1 MAEAAS
7 ASSES
12 VVEEQQMLQS
22 EQKSGHGQSSG
33 AGMTWMSM
41 MAVLAADDTTK
52 PSTAN
57 VKVSCTLDRKG
68 GNFRKWITEMV
79 VATINK
85 DCAEA
90 IQRPLPNTRAN
101 AAALQLIT
109 SSIPEDW
116 EPEGDAKHIAYETL
130 TWVCNKFQ
138 GGHDRTINKG
148 WFKQLQEDRMTRE
161 ENFEQYVTKKYSLYD
176 NLRGNHHSVEHEDLT
191 NAVIDCLPLEFET
204 SKTSLYTQVIGM
216 TKSQMVKHLRIQA
229 YELKFDDLNPRP
241 VPRAAPA
248 NPKVFQRP
256 STAAPDDRRAR
267 VRCWECGER
276 GHTRGNCKKWAN
288 EAAARHPNGP
298 AAGISG
304 PGIAPACKI
313 PESCAVECAAAKSVP
328 CPMHMRSGDNV
339 EAKVALN
346 IFEHRDAVGQSEEWL
361 IDSGASVHIVNDYT
375 LLQNPTVYSEPR
387 PLQLATEGI
396 QSAIT
401 ATGSVCIVNSEGKP
415 LWLHNVQYVSNANT
429 NLISV
434 SSGIRDGIKFI
445 PREDTG
451 AYCAMQGP
459 ADWECRLHEKH
470 GLYFLRGV
478 YPTRMAVV
486 AQICTVPERA
496 QEKKSEGKHSC
507 RLIRLWHERLGHPG
521 KTASER
527 LTREDL
533 CQGIP
538 VSLIPCPSCETHCD
552 PCVRGKQCRESFPPS
567 NKKSPA
573 VLHRLHADTV
583 AVPTPGDDGER
594 YFITLLDEHSNF
606 VCAIPISS
614 KVNVAA
620 HMIEEIRRWERETG
634 NKVHTIRTDR
644 VTEFLNKTFLAFCA
658 ENGIHT
664 EYSAAYTPEQNGRA
678 ERMNRT
684 LIEKARTLLLGVEAT
699 EELWVDAVLTAVHLH
714 NLMPVTGK
722 TKTPYE
728 LFHGSAPDVSYLRKW
743 GCLAYVKHPKH
754 QTSEFGAQSEPGMFV
769 GYCPHTKGY
778 RIRLSDRVVVSPHV
792 HFVEDESGAGILGLG
807 KPYIPMEVREGAL
820 HEGVM
825 REESVAREEA
835 MESEES
841 DLEEDHRSPLPMSQ
855 DQSLQALV
863 EDMSPISHDATA
875 SLPTTESAC
884 PDLEHMMM
892 RMQLAARNGGTT
904 TSNISGIRTRAQG
917 ALQHLNGALPTV
929 PAAPSSTRTKLQP
942 YCPLTRA
949 QRLEQRNARKEHV
962 ETMQSEEIE
971 TPYGGSGETDV
982 SAQIVSELG
991 EARVTTEEGSEGP
1004 GEVIDILKSARC
1016 VIHGVVAEC
1025 MYESDDDETLANDK
1039 YVSPRSRF
1047 GQVRCDSTA
1056 EISLRNKYEVLQP
1069 EEIVST
1075 PDEEEIVDPVA
1086 FKGSAA
1092 KPQPKK
1098 GIRKPVSAE
1107 KDIEEIVRELDEEAP
1122 MTASMAFMRAC
1133 LASPAGVK
1141 MSKVPVPS
1149 NYREARES
1157 EQWPFWEQA
1166 MVEEKNSLDAHD
1178 CFTYV
1183 ERPRHRKVIPVHWIY
1198 SVKVDEHGNVI
1209 RYKARLVAQ
1218 GCRQIDGI
1226 DVNEVFAPT
1235 SSFGARRVLLSKAA
1249 QEDVEIH
1256 QVDIKTAFL
1265 NGELEEEVYVSQP
1278 PGFSNGGTQVC
1289 RLNKALY
1296 GLKQAPRAWYQ
1307 KLDATL
1313 AKHGYKPCM
1322 SDAGIY
1328 ISERPGEAP
1337 MFLVLFVDDM
1347 LLICKELDRV
1357 LAFKEA
1363 IASEFAIH
1371 DLGEVKDFLGCQVVR
1386 DRPNRRL
1393 YMSSTMKIDALVES
1407 FGLDGE
1413 TRKVETPMSKS
1424 FVPTAQSVQ
1433 QNAEEGVGFAL
1444 EPGHRYCELVGSLL
1458 YLANT
1463 TRPDIAQAVGV
1474 LSRYRGTP
1482 TTAHMQEGLRVV
1494 RYLKDTR
1501 DHALQL
1507 GGSDIP
1513 IAGFVDADYAGDLD
1527 MRASTTGFV
1536 FQVYGGSVVWG
1547 SKKQTGTATSTVEAE
1562 FRAASHAIKEAT
1574 WLRGFLEEIH
1584 VDVWKTPLYCDNAG
1598 CIRHLQNPINS
1609 KFTKHVAVS
1618 FHHARGAVIHG
1629 EVEIKFVASQL
1640 NLADLFTKPLVPV
1653 LFHQHRK
1660 TLGVVPRP
1668 VL

>member
-12 VVEEQQMLQS
+12 VIEEQQQQQMHQS
-22 EQKSGHGQSSG
+22 EQKSGNGQSSA
-33 AGMTWMSM
+33 AGVTWMSM
-41 MAVLAADDTTK
+41 MAALSADDTTK

-68 GNFRKWITEMV
+68 GNFRKWMTEMV

-116 EPEGDAKHIAYETL
+116 EPEGDAKHIAFETL

-191 NAVIDCLPLEFET
+191 NAVIDCLPLEFES

-216 TKSQMVKHLRIQA
+216 TKSQMVKHLRVQA
-229 YELKFDDLNPRP
+229 YALKFDDLNPRP

-256 STAAPDDRRAR
+256 SPATPDDRRAA

-276 GHTRGNCKKWAN
+276 GHTRGNCRKWAN
-288 EAAARHPNGP
+288 EAAARHLNGP
-298 AAGISG
+298 AAGTSG
-304 PGIAPACKI
+304 PGNSTTCKI
-313 PESCAVECAAAKSVP
+313 PESRAAECATAETVP

-387 PLQLATEGI
+387 PLQLATEGV

-415 LWLHNVQYVSNANT
+415 LWLHNVQYVANANT

-486 AQICTVPERA
+486 AQICTVPERT
-496 QEKKSEGKHSC
+496 QQKSSEGKHSC
-507 RLIRLWHERLGHPG
+507 RLRKIWHERLGHPG

-527 LTREDL
+527 LSREDL

-538 VSLIPCPSCETHCD
+538 VSLIPCSLCETHCD

-567 NKKSPA
+567 NRKSPA

-594 YFITLLDEHSNF
+594 YFVTLLDEHSNF
-606 VCAIPISS
+606 VCAIPLSS
-614 KVNVAA
+614 KTNVAA

-644 VTEFLNKTFLAFCA
+644 GTEFMNKTFHAFCT

-699 EELWVDAVLTAVHLH
+699 EELWVDAVLTAAHLH
-714 NLMPVTGK
+714 NLMPVAGK
-722 TKTPYE
+722 NKTPYE
-728 LFHGSAPDVSYLRKW
+728 VFHGSAPDVSYLRKW

-754 QTSEFGAQSEPGMFV
+754 QTSKLGAQSEPGMFV

-778 RIRLSDRVVVSPHV
+778 KVRLRDRVVVTPHV
-792 HFVEDESGAGILGLG
+792 HFVEEESGAATLSLPVEPVSRGVG
-807 KPYIPMEVREGAL
+807 VRPTRG
-820 HEGVM
+820 
-825 REESVAREEA
+825 ESVRDVMMYRDEV
-835 MESEES
+835 MESESS
-841 DLEEDHRSPLPMSQ
+841 DLEEDHHSPLILSPGPVSPAHVDSPVYSTATQIPKGPTSDTLPQ
-855 DQSLQALV
+855 DL
-863 EDMSPISHDATA
+863 T
-875 SLPTTESAC
+875 
-884 PDLEHMMM
+884 HMMAKL
-892 RMQLAARNGGTT
+892 QLAARDGGAA
-904 TSNISGIRTRAQG
+904 TSNVSGIRTRAQ
-917 ALQHLNGALPTV
+917 ATVRHQNGAAV
-929 PAAPSSTRTKLQP
+929 PPENDQLKTQNGLQP
-942 YCPLTRA
+942 HCPLTRA
-949 QRLEQRNARKEHV
+949 QRLEQRNAKKESI
-962 ETMQSEEIE
+962 QNGEITE
-971 TPYGGSGETDV
+971 AGISCGSSGELEV
-982 SAQIVSELG
+982 SAQVNSKTG
-991 EARVTTEEGSEGP
+991 EDVTECTDCEAP
-1004 GEVIDILKSARC
+1004 GEVIDIVESARC
-1016 VIHGVVAEC
+1016 VLHEVVADC
-1025 MYESDDDETLANDK
+1025 MYGSDSDEDEILLNDK
-1039 YVSPRSRF
+1039 YVSPRTRF
-1047 GQVRCDSTA
+1047 GQVQCDSNS
-1056 EISLRNKYEVLQP
+1056 EITLKNRFESLQP

-1075 PDEEEIVDPVA
+1075 QDEEEVVVPLSFRGTAPRKQI
-1086 FKGSAA
+1086 KG
-1092 KPQPKK
+1092 
-1098 GIRKPVSAE
+1098 GIKTPVSAE
-1107 KDIEEIVRELDEEAP
+1107 RDIEEILREIEEEAP
-1122 MTASMAFMRAC
+1122 LTASMAFMRAC
-1133 LASPAGVK
+1133 LASPAGVR
-1141 MSKVPVPS
+1141 MSKVPVPN

-1183 ERPRHRKVIPVHWIY
+1183 ERPKHRKVIPVHWIY

-1249 QEDVEIH
+1249 QEDLEIH

-1328 ISERPGEAP
+1328 ISETSGEAP
-1337 MFLVLFVDDM
+1337 MYLVLFVDDM
-1347 LLICKELDRV
+1347 LLICKELSRV

-1393 YMSSTMKIDALVES
+1393 FMSSTMKIDALVES
-1407 FGLDGE
+1407 FDLDGE

-1433 QNAEEGVGFAL
+1433 QNVEEGVGIAL
-1444 EPGHRYCELVGSLL
+1444 EPGHRYCELIGSLL

-1494 RYLKDTR
+1494 RYLKGTR
-1501 DHALQL
+1501 DFALQL

-1562 FRAASHAIKEAT
+1562 FRAASHAVKEAT

-1584 VDVWKTPLYCDNAG
+1584 VNVWKTPLFCDNAG

-1609 KFTKHVAVS
+1609 KYTKHVAVS
-1618 FHHARGAVIHG
+1618 FHHARGMM
-1629 EVEIKFVASQL
+1629 
-1640 NLADLFTKPLVPV
+1640 
-1653 LFHQHRK
+1653 
-1660 TLGVVPRP
+1660 
-1668 VL
+1668 